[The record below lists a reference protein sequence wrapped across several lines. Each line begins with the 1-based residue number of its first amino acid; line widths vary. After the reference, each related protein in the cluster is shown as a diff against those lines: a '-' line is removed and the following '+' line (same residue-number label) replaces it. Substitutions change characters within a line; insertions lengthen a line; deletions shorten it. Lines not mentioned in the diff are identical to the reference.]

1 MKIYF
6 YHYLFFLILLICGCG
21 TLGSFKAFNFSV
33 NKQELSL
40 AIDTI
45 YKNYPY
51 YKIPEKWK
59 KFDTWEERGYDF
71 LDSRIFYF
79 KDSPE
84 EMYYVTFRGEKANPS
99 IDPIDIAIRAVSNGK
114 GRWLMQDDFSKKEIE
129 RIESRLESEILLKT
143 KHTYFKS
150 D

>member
-1 MKIYF
+1 MKNYF
-6 YHYLFFLILLICGCG
+6 LSLFCFLILLEGCG
-21 TLGSFKAFNFSV
+21 TLGSFKVINFSV
-33 NKQELSL
+33 NKQPLSL
-40 AIDTI
+40 AIDSI

-59 KFDTWEERGYDF
+59 KFDTWAERGYDF

-84 EMYYVTFRGEKANPS
+84 EMYYVTFRGDKTTSANG
-99 IDPIDIAIRAVSNGK
+99 PISIAIRAVSKGK
-114 GRWLMQDDFSKKEIE
+114 GKWLMQDDFSEKEIE
-129 RIESRLESEILLKT
+129 RIESRFEAEILSKI
-143 KHTYFKS
+143 KYTYFKS